1 MNVVSAQDAR
11 GGSRSPYVRTASTT
25 SRRPRPLAAALG
37 SAAAQRRRR
46 SWQRALGGGVTAA
59 MAFAGLGLGL
69 DAGAHPGPAAGSSS
83 SPAGQTGGV
92 YTVVAGDTLYSIA
105 RRHATTVA
113 KLRTLNE
120 LGDTSTIQIGQALQL
135 EAVPVAPA
143 PVSAAVPE
151 DQGGAGGLTEPGDQA
166 ASGDPSERIDVEST
180 PEANLELQVGSSVN
194 ASYRVTAG
202 DTLYGIAR
210 RFGTTAQTL
219 VSMNGLTNS
228 NLIYVGQVLTVPV
241 ATRDGLGGPSG
252 AGRTPT
258 MISPEAAVDAP
269 LSRAGGGDQSLP
281 VSLFGAAASDPQR
294 LALVPVFDRWADHY
308 GVDRRLLKGVAF
320 VESSW
325 RTEARSSSGAVGIG
339 QLMPD
344 TSRWIAASLIGDPT
358 LDPTQAEDNIRMA
371 ARYLRYLQDQT
382 GVEANAIGAYY
393 QGIGSLQRDG
403 LKAGTVVYIARVQ
416 AARAAFA

>member
-1 MNVVSAQDAR
+1 MNVVPAQDAR
-11 GGSRSPYVRTASTT
+11 GGSRSPCVRTASTT
-25 SRRPRPLAAALG
+25 SRRPRPLAATLG
-37 SAAAQRRRR
+37 SAASQRRRR
-46 SWQRALGGGVTAA
+46 SWHRALGGVVTAA
-59 MAFAGLGLGL
+59 VAFAGVGLGLGL
-69 DAGAHPGPAAGSSS
+69 DAGAHPGSVAGPSS
-83 SPAGQTGGV
+83 SPAGKTGGV

-113 KLRTLNE
+113 TVQALND
-120 LGDTSTIQIGQALQL
+120 LGDTSAIQIGQTIRL
-135 EAVPVAPA
+135 EAVAVAPA
-143 PVSAAVPE
+143 PVPAAVPDNQVGTS
-151 DQGGAGGLTEPGDQA
+151 DQVAG
-166 ASGDPSERIDVEST
+166 GDPSERIDVESP
-180 PEANLELQVGSSVN
+180 PEADLELQVGSSVN
-194 ASYRVTAG
+194 ASYRVAAG

-219 VSMNGLTNS
+219 ASMNGLTNS
-228 NLIYVGQVLTVPV
+228 NLINVGQVLTVPV
-241 ATRDGLGGPSG
+241 AARDGLGGPSG

-258 MISPEAAVDAP
+258 VISPGEVVDTP
-269 LSRAGGGDQSLP
+269 LRSAGGGDQSLP
-281 VSLFGAAASDPQR
+281 VSLFGAAATDPQR
-294 LALVPVFDRWADHY
+294 LALVPAFDRWADHY
-308 GVDRRLLKGVAF
+308 GVDRRLLKGLAF

-403 LKAGTVVYIARVQ
+403 LKAGTAVYIARVQ

>member
-1 MNVVSAQDAR
+1 
-11 GGSRSPYVRTASTT
+11 
-25 SRRPRPLAAALG
+25 
-37 SAAAQRRRR
+37 
-46 SWQRALGGGVTAA
+46 
-59 MAFAGLGLGL
+59 MAFAGLGLGLGL

-120 LGDTSTIQIGQALQL
+120 LGDTSTIQIGQALRL

-143 PVSAAVPE
+143 PVPAAVPE
-151 DQGGAGGLTEPGDQA
+151 DQGRTGGLAKPGDQVA
-166 ASGDPSERIDVEST
+166 GEDPSERIDVET
-180 PEANLELQVGSSVN
+180 PPEADLELQVGSSVI
-194 ASYRVTAG
+194 ASYRVAAG

-219 VSMNGLTNS
+219 ASMNGLTNS
-228 NLIYVGQVLTVPV
+228 NLINVGQVLTVPV
-241 ATRDGLGGPSG
+241 AAHDGLGGPSG

-258 MISPEAAVDAP
+258 MISPGSVVDTP
-269 LSRAGGGDQSLP
+269 LRSAGGGDQSLP
-281 VSLFGAAASDPQR
+281 VSLFGTAATDAQR
-294 LALVPVFDRWADHY
+294 LALVPAFDRWADYY
-308 GVDRRLLKGVAF
+308 GVDRRLLKGLAF

-344 TSRWIAASLIGDPT
+344 TSRWIAASLIGDQT

-371 ARYLRYLQDQT
+371 ARYLGYLQDQT
-382 GVEANAIGAYY
+382 GLEANAIGAYY

-403 LKAGTVVYIARVQ
+403 LTAGTVVYIARVQ

>member
-25 SRRPRPLAAALG
+25 SRRPRPVAAALG

-46 SWQRALGGGVTAA
+46 SWHRALGGGVTAA

-135 EAVPVAPA
+135 EAVPVERA
-143 PVSAAVPE
+143 PVPAAVPE
-151 DQGGAGGLTEPGDQA
+151 DQGGAGGQA
-166 ASGDPSERIDVEST
+166 ASGDPSERIDVESP
-180 PEANLELQVGSSVN
+180 PEADLELQVGSSVN

-241 ATRDGLGGPSG
+241 ATRDGLGRPGG

-258 MISPEAAVDAP
+258 MISPGAVVDDP

-281 VSLFGAAASDPQR
+281 VSLFGAAATDPQR
-294 LALVPVFDRWADHY
+294 LALVPAFDRWADYY